1 MDYRKHYNKLIE
13 KGKNRMLEGDVYV
26 EKHHIIPKSEGGA
39 DTEDNLISLTA
50 REHFVAHWLL
60 HREDVS
66 NPKRAFAFW
75 RMCNG
80 QGRVLTENWFVP
92 SSRAYEEG
100 RASWKKAISNTLKG
114 KKKTKEHIAKV
125 AKANTGKKRTEAAKL
140 KMSKAA
146 KNRPV
151 SEGFYK
157 MQQDMHI
164 HAAKKRRPVL
174 KLDKD
179 TGQVLERF
187 DSLKAAAASVDR
199 DSSNLHVAIK
209 NNGISAKYRWRY
221 ADGH

>member
-1 MDYRKHYNKLIE
+1 MDYRRHYDKLIE
-13 KGKNRMLEGDVYV
+13 KGKSRVLGEATYV

-39 DTEDNLISLTA
+39 DTEDNLVALTA

-80 QGRVLTENWFVP
+80 QGRVLTENWFIP

-100 RASWKKAISNTLKG
+100 KVSWKEAITRTQKG

-125 AKANTGKKRTEAAKL
+125 AKANTGKKRTKAAKL

-151 SEGFYK
+151 PEGFYK
-157 MQQDMHI
+157 MLESRVWQNKKQQ
-164 HAAKKRRPVL
+164 RPVL

>member
-13 KGKNRMLEGDVYV
+13 KGKNRMLGEATYV
-26 EKHHIIPKSEGGA
+26 EKHHIVPKSEGGA
-39 DTEDNLISLTA
+39 DVEDNLVALTA

-80 QGRVLTENWFVP
+80 QGKVLTENWYVP

-100 RASWKKAISNTLKG
+100 KASWKEAITKTLKG

-125 AKANTGKKRTEAAKL
+125 AKANTGKKRTKAAKL
-140 KMSKAA
+140 KMSTAA

-157 MQQDMHI
+157 MQRDIHI
-164 HAAKKRRPVL
+164 HAAKKRKPVL

-187 DSLKAAAASVDR
+187 DSLRAAATSVDR

-209 NNGISAKYRWRY
+209 NKGTSAGYRWSY
-221 ADGH
+221 TNN